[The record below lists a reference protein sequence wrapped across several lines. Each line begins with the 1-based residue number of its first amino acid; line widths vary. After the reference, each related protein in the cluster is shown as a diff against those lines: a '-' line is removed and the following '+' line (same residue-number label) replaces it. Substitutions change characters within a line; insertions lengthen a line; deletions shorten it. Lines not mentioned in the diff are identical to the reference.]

1 MCCVRVVCVLC
12 ERCVCVCVCCVR
24 VVIASVCI
32 VKSKQKL
39 PKQWELRHNGF
50 NNESYETPPS
60 FHW

>member
-1 MCCVRVVCVLC
+1 MCVVREVCVCCERVVCV
-12 ERCVCVCVCCVR
+12 CVVR